1 MNSQDHAAMNA
12 AKPMNLGQQDNA
24 NNDINGI
31 AHKEYTENP
40 RSQARPSYDG
50 RTLAQTPTA
59 QPYRT
64 YEEHGILID
73 GDQDDADA
81 KADYEH
87 HKHLWWYRVRYT
99 MADAFSEFCGCL
111 ILIIFGDGS
120 VAQVLLSANPKLPAG
135 DQNKGNYQSISWGWG
150 IGVMLGMYVD
160 ASESFVV
167 VVTNLCDLQIR
178 GR

>member
-1 MNSQDHAAMNA
+1 MNSHDRDMPGST
-12 AKPMNLGQQDNA
+12 AKPMNLGQQT
-24 NNDINGI
+24 NGDSDVSAF
-31 AHKEYTENP
+31 AHKEYPNNWRTQIRSNDDNIKPLGEENN
-40 RSQARPSYDG
+40 
-50 RTLAQTPTA
+50 AQR
-59 QPYRT
+59 YRT

-87 HKHLWWYRVRYT
+87 HKHLWWYRVRYM

-135 DQNKGNYQSISWGWG
+135 DQNKGQYQSISWGWG
-150 IGVMLGMYVD
+150 IGVMLGM
-160 ASESFVV
+160 
-167 VVTNLCDLQIR
+167 
-178 GR
+178 